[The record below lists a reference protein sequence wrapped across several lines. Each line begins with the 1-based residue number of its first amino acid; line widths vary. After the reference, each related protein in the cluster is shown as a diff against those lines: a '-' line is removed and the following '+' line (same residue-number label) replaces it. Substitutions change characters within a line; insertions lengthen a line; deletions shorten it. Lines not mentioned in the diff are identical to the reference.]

1 MTSLLKARVEEN
13 LASMPLDTDS
23 SYAVAFSGGPDSAF
37 LLDCLSTIGFSD
49 VTAIYVNYHDSP
61 RVHIEEQIVKDTCD
75 RLGYALHSYDANIT
89 AQVIRNNLNFEDAAR
104 TVRYNIFAKESK
116 ENEFDCIF
124 VAHQEDDLIETYLMQ
139 KDRNKL
145 VNFWGI
151 APVSF
156 VQNVRIVR
164 PLLNIT
170 KEEIIRYL
178 NFNEIPYYDDLTN
191 KNLARTRNNI
201 RHNQLPSIDRVKIIK
216 EINKKNEVLQAQL
229 DKLDK
234 LSTPLVK
241 YIKYNKLSV
250 EEQLRF
256 LFQRVTEFST
266 DGTSNK
272 ILISSRNLAFE
283 YLKKTNATG
292 CLKLNEDLYL
302 YRNYDNFYF
311 RKKVKTAQ
319 YNIMVHTPSMVQS
332 INFKLDLT
340 KFEMFNL
347 KSSDFPVTIRPYKQD
362 DVFGTKIKNSSVKN
376 FIRNNKVPQY
386 LREIYPVII
395 NKHGKIVCVP
405 FFKDIKDKKVPL
417 KFKSFKLN

>member
-13 LASMPLDTDS
+13 LSSLPLDTDNA
-23 SYAVAFSGGPDSAF
+23 YGVAFSGGPDSAF
-37 LLDCLSTIGFSD
+37 LLDCLYTIGFSNI
-49 VTAIYVNYHDSP
+49 TAIYVNYHDSP
-61 RVHIEEQIVKDTCD
+61 RVHIEEKIVKETCD
-75 RLGYALHSYDANIT
+75 RLGFALHSYDANIT
-89 AQVIRNNLNFEDAAR
+89 NQVIRNNLNFEDAAR
-104 TVRYNIFAKESK
+104 TVRYNIFAKENK
-116 ENEFDCIF
+116 ENDFDCIF

-145 VNFWGI
+145 VSYWGI

-178 NFNEIPYYDDLTN
+178 NFNGIPYYDDLTN
-191 KNLARTRNNI
+191 NNLKRTRNNI
-201 RHNQLPSIDRVKIIK
+201 RHTQLPLIDHKKIIK
-216 EINKKNEVLQAQL
+216 EINEKNDDLLEQL
-229 DKLDK
+229 NKLDK
-234 LSTPLVK
+234 LSGSLVK
-241 YIKYNKLSV
+241 YSQYAKLSQ

-256 LFQRVTEFST
+256 LFQRITENAIQ
-266 DGTSNK
+266 GTRSK
-272 ILISSRNLAFE
+272 KLITSRNLAFE
-283 YLKKTNATG
+283 YLKKPNASG
-292 CLKLNEDLYL
+292 CIKLNDDLYL
-302 YRNYDNFYF
+302 YRNYHTFYF
-311 RKKVKTAQ
+311 RKKIKTAQ
-319 YNIMVHTPSMVQS
+319 YNILVQS
-332 INFKLDLT
+332 PSVVQSKNFKLDLT

-347 KSSDFPVTIRPYKQD
+347 KASDFPVTIRPYKPN

-405 FFKDIKDKKVPL
+405 FYKDVKDKKVPL
-417 KFKSFKLN
+417 KFKSFKLD